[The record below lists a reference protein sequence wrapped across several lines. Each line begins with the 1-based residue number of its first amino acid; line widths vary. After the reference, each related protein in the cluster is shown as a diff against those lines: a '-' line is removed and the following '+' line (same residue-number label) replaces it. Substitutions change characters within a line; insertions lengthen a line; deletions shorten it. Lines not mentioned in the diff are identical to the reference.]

1 MIRKERREMASQY
14 YEDKTANDLL
24 TKAQAETNFIA
35 APKNYD
41 PVKSGFFDPNST
53 RSFYDSDEDAATKAT
68 SSADSHAGS
77 SVVSHSHKK
86 KGKVEPSIEVVI
98 NDRSPL
104 WKL

>member
-1 MIRKERREMASQY
+1 MASQY

-24 TKAQAETNFIA
+24 TKAQVKTIFIA
-35 APKNYD
+35 VLKNYD

-77 SVVSHSHKK
+77 SVVSHKK

-104 WKL
+104 